1 MFIFSNLYL
10 HIGSMSDNDY
20 SENGEDD
27 ELNEDWIPDNDIL
40 KDQKLDYKKPMRRYI
55 LKG

>member
-10 HIGSMSDNDY
+10 LLGSMSDNDY

-40 KDQKLDYKKPMRRYI
+40 KDQELDYKKPMRR
-55 LKG
+55 

>member
-27 ELNEDWIPDNDIL
+27 ELNEDWMPDNDIL
-40 KDQKLDYKKPMRRYI
+40 KDQELDHKKPMKRYI
-55 LKG
+55 